1 VLGLLFQF
9 GDKAGTNTIET
20 GEEAAPE
27 VLVAPEIFASLR
39 VENGEIGI
47 ASGRSFVVIGDGVFG
62 DVPLV
67 VDGAGLSAREQ
78 DAAAF
83 VRVGGEKEDEVGVF
97 GVRDNFELAPF
108 SELVEGMVADGI
120 GSGLVDEADEF
131 GVEDA
136 GRLGELLLRKRG
148 GIEEDES
155 EEKGERTHRH
165 LREREER
172 VLLNSDGW
180 QNAGIRLG
188 GKRIVSCR
196 F

>member
-1 VLGLLFQF
+1 MLGLLFQF

-27 VLVAPEIFASLR
+27 MLVAPEIFASLR
-39 VENGEIGI
+39 VENGEISI
-47 ASGRSFVVIGDGVFG
+47 ANGRSFVVIGGGVFG
-62 DVPLV
+62 DVTFV

-78 DAAAF
+78 DVVAF
-83 VRVGGEKEDEVGVF
+83 VRVGGEREDEVGVF
-97 GVRDNFELAPF
+97 GVGDNFELAPF

-120 GSGLVDEADEF
+120 GSGSVDEADGF

-136 GRLGELLLRKRG
+136 GRLGQLLLRERG
-148 GIEEDES
+148 GVEEDES

-172 VLLNSDGW
+172 VLLKSDGW
-180 QNAGIRLG
+180 LNARKG
-188 GKRIVSCR
+188 
-196 F
+196 

>member
-27 VLVAPEIFASLR
+27 MLVAPEIFASLR
-39 VENGEIGI
+39 VEKGEIGR

-62 DVPLV
+62 DVTLV

-78 DAAAF
+78 DVAAF
-83 VRVGGEKEDEVGVF
+83 VRVGGVKEDGVGVF
-97 GVRDNFELAPF
+97 GVRDNFKLAPF

-120 GSGLVDEADEF
+120 GSGLVDEADGF

-136 GRLGELLLRKRG
+136 GRLGKLLLRKRG
-148 GIEEDES
+148 GVEEDES

-165 LREREER
+165 LREREGE
-172 VLLNSDGW
+172 S
-180 QNAGIRLG
+180 AA
-188 GKRIVSCR
+188 
-196 F
+196 